1 MSASRRFCFPSAHA
15 SSPDHESSEPSTS
28 PKGSSD
34 SSASDASPKG
44 SASDAVE
51 PKPSTLERG
60 AAAGVW
66 NDEAKTAALA
76 AARNGFSARA
86 SGVAAAEALANPAN
100 ATDGDGS
107 GDGEGVAVGATFA
120 SGGDAT
126 DGGTGGVIAAPCV
139 WPPNAANAAEGEYP
153 GVETTVAG
161 VDSRG
166 GAVVGAE
173 AYPEAYPDAF
183 VAGVAYGAKPAGGV
197 CVAGVGAG
205 DIGAGIG
212 AERHAEGPGGGGV
225 CAFDTAAAA
234 AARAASARAASGES
248 GGNSAQPRTVG
259 ESSDCPG
266 VP

>member
-1 MSASRRFCFPSAHA
+1 M
-15 SSPDHESSEPSTS
+15 
-28 PKGSSD
+28 
-34 SSASDASPKG
+34 
-44 SASDAVE
+44 
-51 PKPSTLERG
+51 
-60 AAAGVW
+60 
-66 NDEAKTAALA
+66 
-76 AARNGFSARA
+76 ARNGFSARA
-86 SGVAAAEALANPAN
+86 SGEAAAEALANPAN

-120 SGGDAT
+120 SEAFASGRDAT
-126 DGGTGGVIAAPCV
+126 DGGTGGVIVAPCA
-139 WPPNAANAAEGEYP
+139 WSPNAANAADGEYP

-161 VDSRG
+161 VDSGG

-173 AYPEAYPDAF
+173 AYPEAYPDAS
-183 VAGVAYGAKPAGGV
+183 VAGDAYGAKPEGGV
-197 CVAGVGAG
+197 CVGGFGAGV

-212 AERHAEGPGGGGV
+212 AERHAEGPGGSGV
-225 CAFDTAAAA
+225 CAFDAAAAAAAAA